1 VPTLTRAPRKDHR
14 PVPMLAEVIDGVIG
28 VDTHRDTHHAEIA
41 RPTGAPIVTR
51 LISNDS
57 AGYTQLLDWIFA
69 HAPGRG

>member
-1 VPTLTRAPRKDHR
+1 
-14 PVPMLAEVIDGVIG
+14 VPMLAEVIDGVIG
-28 VDTHRDTHHAEIA
+28 VDTHHDTHHAEIA